1 MNRQLCEGA
10 MAAPVVLALG
20 GSLLRPEESDRHA
33 WLSALAEMIHRC
45 EVPLGIVVGGGAP
58 AREAIELA
66 KPVIDDVAS
75 LDEIGIAATRLNAA
89 IVAQVLQGA
98 DIDVCIEIPPNV
110 SSAVSALKNHR
121 VVIMG
126 GTRPGHTTDNV
137 AIQLAIEVGAVR
149 CLIATN
155 VSHVYSS
162 DPRSN
167 PDARSIESMTLAE
180 LQEIV
185 GPPTHGQ
192 AGGSGVID
200 PIGVQAAIDHKLPL
214 AVLDGREIERIADAL
229 AGNSFI
235 GTLVEVD

>member
-1 MNRQLCEGA
+1 MNRQLYEGV

-20 GSLLRPEESDRHA
+20 GSLLRTEESDRHA
-33 WLSALAEMIHRC
+33 WLSALADLIQQY

-98 DIDVCIEIPPNV
+98 GIDVCIEIPSDV
-110 SSAVSALKNHR
+110 SSAASALKNHR
-121 VVIMG
+121 VAVMG

-137 AIQLAIEVGAVR
+137 AIRLAIEVGATR

-162 DPRSN
+162 DPREN
-167 PDARSIESMTLAE
+167 PDAHSIESMSLLE
-180 LQEIV
+180 LQNIV

-200 PIGVQAAIDHKLPL
+200 PIGVQAAIDYKLPL

-235 GTLVEVD
+235 GTLIEVD

>member
-1 MNRQLCEGA
+1 MNRQLYEGV

-20 GSLLRPEESDRHA
+20 GSLLRPEESERHA
-33 WLSALAEMIHRC
+33 WLSALADTLSRC
-45 EVPLGIVVGGGAP
+45 ETPVGIVVGGGAP

-66 KPVIDDVAS
+66 KPVVDDVAA
-75 LDEIGIAATRLNAA
+75 LDEIGIAATRLNAS

-98 DIDVCIEIPPNV
+98 GIDVCIGIPSDV
-110 SSAVSALKNHR
+110 SSAARGLDNHS
-121 VVIMG
+121 VVVMG

-137 AIQLAIEVGAVR
+137 AIRLAIEAGATR

-155 VSHVYSS
+155 VSHVYDS
-162 DPRSN
+162 DPRAN
-167 PDARSIESMTLAE
+167 PDALSIESMTLSE

-185 GPPTHGQ
+185 GPPVHGA

-214 AVLDGREIERIADAL
+214 AVLDGREIERISNAL
-229 AGNSFI
+229 AGKSFI
-235 GTLVEVD
+235 GTQVEVD

>member
-1 MNRQLCEGA
+1 MNRQLYEGA
-10 MAAPVVLALG
+10 MAATVVLALG

-33 WLSALAEMIHRC
+33 WLSALAEMIHQC
-45 EVPLGIVVGGGAP
+45 DVPLGIVVGGGAP

-66 KPVIDDVAS
+66 KPVINDVAS

-98 DIDVCIEIPPNV
+98 GIDVCIEIPTDV
-110 SSAVSALKNHR
+110 SSAVSALQNHR
-121 VVIMG
+121 VVVMG

-137 AIQLAIEVGAVR
+137 AIQLAIEVGAAR

-167 PDARSIESMTLAE
+167 PDAYSIESMTLAE

-200 PIGVQAAIDHKLPL
+200 PIGVQAAIDQKLPL